1 MQNIDKALN
10 KLSKGEMELLTP
22 EERTL
27 LIDNLES
34 TELSDFKEIII
45 QLTQAENDVEPEDR
59 LKTELLQHFKKT
71 KQSKQNITATE
82 QSVSSRFYFL
92 KVAAA
97 VLVLFGLGVTLY
109 FINSKTTDEASV
121 YIETDEFNQFTQI
134 DQVVNEEDT
143 MGSETK
149 FLMSM
154 DFFSNASVSLD
165 YK

>member
-1 MQNIDKALN
+1 MQNIDKALS

-34 TELSDFKEIII
+34 TELNDFKEIII
-45 QLTQAENDVEPEDR
+45 QLTQAENDVEPEGR
-59 LKTELLQHFKKT
+59 LKTELLQQFKKT
-71 KQSKQNITATE
+71 KQNDTATE
-82 QSVSSRFYFL
+82 QKASSRFYFL

-97 VLVLFGLGVTLY
+97 VLVLFGLGATLY
-109 FINSKTTDEASV
+109 FVNSKTTDEASV

-165 YK
+165 Y